1 MMWRMKTLGIA
12 VAMKARPTIAF
23 VVLDDH
29 ADQHDPGAVTVV
41 ETIEVPLEDRPQA
54 EQLGEA
60 AKVVRGRV
68 QSLSPDAVVVRRA
81 DYSGRSSNQE
91 GRSRR
96 LLIEGA
102 VTSAAYAV
110 NIDTT
115 LLTGKECGQAH
126 GSDKATVDAQAGAWV
141 QKKYQEAA
149 AAALARLTEG
159 RSGAPS
165 A

>member
-1 MMWRMKTLGIA
+1 MKTLGIA
-12 VAMKARPTIAF
+12 MAMRARPTITF

-29 ADQHDPGAVTVV
+29 TDPHDPSAVTVV
-41 ETIEVPLEDRPQA
+41 DTIEVPLEDRPLA

-68 QSLSPDAVVVRRA
+68 ASLSLNAVVVRRA
-81 DYSGRSSNQE
+81 DYSGRASHQD
-91 GRSRR
+91 GRIRR
-96 LLIEGA
+96 LLLEGA
-102 VTSAAYAV
+102 ITSAAYAV

-126 GSDKATVDAQAGAWV
+126 GSDKATVDAQAGELV

-149 AAALARLTEG
+149 AAALACLAKG
-159 RSGAPS
+159 RSATPS